1 MRFFSDLGESLLSL
15 PSIDDE
21 FCFATL
27 EFTGMFIQGEEDCI
41 DKEEE
46 EALGDRERFSLPVVN
61 TNAEVNEQRHE
72 QRATNGCK
80 LQLRYYRTSI
90 DSFLHQWYE

>member
-1 MRFFSDLGESLLSL
+1 
-15 PSIDDE
+15 
-21 FCFATL
+21 
-27 EFTGMFIQGEEDCI
+27 MFIQGEEDCI

-80 LQLRYYRTSI
+80 LQLLLPYIYR
-90 DSFLHQWYE
+90 FLLTPMV